1 MKDFVFQTEKDQNY
15 RLKKEEEII
24 TGHIIMNSQN
34 IKDKDPNSLQRR
46 KNVHT

>member
-1 MKDFVFQTEKDQNY
+1 MKDFIFQIEKDQNY
-15 RLKKEEEII
+15 RLKKEEII

-46 KNVHT
+46 KKVHI